1 MGFLKGLLATLL
13 TFLLFLSL
21 AAFGTIFAL
30 RSTLLDPD
38 FVVAQVQKL
47 DVAVLVEEMTQGQ
60 PAEQISPE
68 SAFLN
73 EALYDAIAE
82 NEPYLKEQASAA
94 IHSGFDYLLGK
105 SDRLNIAISLAPV
118 KDTVKD
124 RLWQKFQHNK
134 EDLPPE
140 IAALPPEMLE
150 QYFEEFYQQFEAEI
164 PSEFAIDE
172 SALPPDGMPAV
183 EVIRQNAG
191 YIETAYYGL
200 IALMVVLI
208 LCLILLHRSVKGV
221 TRELGVT
228 FLIYGILEYAGVW
241 ATQRYLPRA
250 PMPDMPPSLQTWLN
264 GLIADL
270 IAPMQV
276 LGIGLM
282 AAGAAL
288 IIVSIVYPRLRRAEV
303 EAEE

>member
-1 MGFLKGLLATLL
+1 MNFLKGLLATLL

-21 AAFGTIFAL
+21 AAFGTLFAL

-47 DVAVLVEEMTQGQ
+47 DVAVLAGEVAQVQLG
-60 PAEQISPE
+60 EQIPPE
-68 SAFLN
+68 ASFLN

-94 IHSGFDYLLGK
+94 IYSGFDYLLGK

-118 KDTVKD
+118 RDSMKD
-124 RLWQKFQHNK
+124 RLWQLFQQNK
-134 EDLPPE
+134 ESLPPE
-140 IAALPPEMLE
+140 VAVLPPGMLE

-172 SALPPDGMPAV
+172 SSIPPDMMSVV
-183 EVIRQNAG
+183 EIIRQNAG

-200 IALMVVLI
+200 IALMVVLV
-208 LCLILLHRSVKGV
+208 LCLILVHRSVKGV

-228 FLIYGILEYAGVW
+228 FLIYGVLEYAGVL
-241 ATQRYLPRA
+241 ATQRYLPS
-250 PMPDMPPSLQTWLN
+250 MPIPDIPPSLQTWLN
-264 GLIADL
+264 SVINDF
-270 IAPMQV
+270 IAPMQT

-282 AAGAAL
+282 VAGAVL
-288 IIVSIVYPRLRRAEV
+288 IIVSIVYPRLRPAA
-303 EAEE
+303 AEE